1 MAESHKLMNGLNDME
16 DKHEEGL
23 NFYQID
29 KPEKVDD
36 IMGQYDSTYEHFY
49 ERKNEILEKIK
60 RLSALHHGE
69 GSDDHQAMMQ
79 NTQAALMQFSSH
91 LVSKRNNFLRK
102 SIRHLPEDQQQS
114 ILE

>member
-1 MAESHKLMNGLNDME
+1 MADSHNLINGLNDM
-16 DKHEEGL
+16 DGKDNEGV
-23 NFYQID
+23 NFYHIG

-36 IMGQYDSTYEHFY
+36 IMGQYDSTYGHFY
-49 ERKNEILEKIK
+49 EQKNEILEKIK
-60 RLSALHHGE
+60 RLSALHHGD
-69 GSDDHQAMMQ
+69 GSEEHQAMME
-79 NTQAALMQFSSH
+79 NTQLALTQFSNH